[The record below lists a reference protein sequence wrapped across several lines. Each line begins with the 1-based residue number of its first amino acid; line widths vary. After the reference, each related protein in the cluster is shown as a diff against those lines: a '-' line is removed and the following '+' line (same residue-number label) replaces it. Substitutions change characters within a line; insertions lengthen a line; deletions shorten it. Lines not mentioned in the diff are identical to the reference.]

1 MSIMSSVKSAVY
13 QSQTS
18 SIVRP
23 YSGGKESVAIKAGDF
38 LLNGKKIAITKGDS
52 LKSIAEKINKLAPQ
66 TGVRA
71 RIVKKDDGYGL
82 HLVSKNKPVGIQ
94 DPNGVL
100 ANLYSKGHI
109 GKSSKH
115 LIQVTGGEI
124 FYNRPLPRSQ
134 QHSQALM
141 DMFKVVKPHNTE
153 PNPNR
158 LVVLNE
164 VHGAIEENL
173 NPQEVVLNDL
183 SEILENNLFQLQN
196 SPEADDAAGDISEIG
211 NFDFDFSGE
220 VSEDDGDQTVFTL
233 SDDELALEEELQPQ
247 ELALDDSAV
256 GPEAISEPVLEDAD
270 DDISET
276 PMPTE
281 DLVQMSPPPVLSAP
295 SVLPAPSAP
304 SVLPAPPVLSAPSA
318 PSSLFSSSQPSTPS
332 LPPVISDR
340 PTLKPGS
347 GEKIHNL
354 RMMKNYILRY
364 VDYKKSNHLERDA
377 LCKRLGVKGL
387 NFDYLVGEDFAK
399 YEKIYNSDAFEAIVR
414 RVKLAKQLPQSSISK
429 GKKGSSVTPKL
440 TPSSAAKPK
449 APLSIKPK
457 MLKPIK
463 LFP

>member
-1 MSIMSSVKSAVY
+1 M
-13 QSQTS
+13 
-18 SIVRP
+18 
-23 YSGGKESVAIKAGDF
+23 
-38 LLNGKKIAITKGDS
+38 
-52 LKSIAEKINKLAPQ
+52 
-66 TGVRA
+66 
-71 RIVKKDDGYGL
+71 
-82 HLVSKNKPVGIQ
+82 
-94 DPNGVL
+94 
-100 ANLYSKGHI
+100 
-109 GKSSKH
+109 
-115 LIQVTGGEI
+115 TGGEI
-124 FYNRPLPRSQ
+124 FYNRTLPRSQ

-153 PNPNR
+153 PNPDR

-196 SPEADDAAGDISEIG
+196 SPEADDAADDISEIG
-211 NFDFDFSGE
+211 SFDFDFSGE

-233 SDDELALEEELQPQ
+233 SDDELELEEELQPQ

-281 DLVQMSPPPVLSAP
+281 DLVQMSPP
-295 SVLPAPSAP
+295 SVL
-304 SVLPAPPVLSAPSA
+304 SA

-347 GEKIHNL
+347 GEKIYNL

-387 NFDYLVGEDFAK
+387 NFDCLVGEDFAK

-414 RVKLAKQLPQSSISK
+414 RVKLAKQLPQSSIPRARRVAP
-429 GKKGSSVTPKL
+429 VTPKL

-449 APLSIKPK
+449 APLSIKP
-457 MLKPIK
+457 IK